1 MTRSTVRRKGRFRRL
16 VVQLGALLAIG
27 ALASVAGCAGGGVV
41 TVPLIRAAGLPL
53 VDTPASNIPLE
64 VVTHST
70 AVPDPL
76 PVRATNVAYADL
88 EHTLGFAVSSSVAH
102 WAGSRAN
109 PPRDG
114 WQLFVDLTQARA
126 EYVDGRLFVSLAVQA
141 TLRTRAGNAY
151 VGQTTASC
159 RQAGLVG
166 PQDGAPIF
174 FACMTHIGRDLDGW
188 LGGLVA
194 S

>member
-1 MTRSTVRRKGRFRRL
+1 MTRSSVGHEGGLRRL
-16 VVQLGALLAIG
+16 ARFLGAAGALALLAG
-27 ALASVAGCAGGGVV
+27 SASCASSVV
-41 TVPLIRAAGLPL
+41 TIPLVRTAGLPL
-53 VDTPASNIPLE
+53 VATPASTIPLE

-70 AVPDPL
+70 AVSDPL

-88 EHTLGFAVSSSVAH
+88 EHTLGFAVSSGVAP
-102 WAGSRAN
+102 WAASRVN
-109 PPRDG
+109 PPKDG

-126 EYVDGRLFVSLAVQA
+126 EYVDGRLFVSLTVQA

-159 RQAGLVG
+159 RQAGLVA

-174 FACMTHIGRDLDGW
+174 YACMTHIGRDLDGW